1 MKRRDLLLA
10 AVAAPLFSQR
20 TEAELIEKV
29 RKELITLPYYGC
41 FDFLTFKIEGTVL
54 TLGGYAMRPTLK
66 DDAERVVKDIEQIS
80 KVVNEIEVLPL
91 SPADDDI
98 RWSVFR
104 SIYRDPV
111 LSRYA
116 PGGGLG
122 PFMRQGGG
130 AFFGGPFERWRAP
143 SGTQQ
148 PLGNFPIHIVVKNG
162 NVILVGVMDNQ
173 TDADRA
179 NLLANGV
186 PNVFSVKNLISVA
199 RPVKKKKKK

>member
-29 RKELITLPYYGC
+29 RKELITLPYYGL

-80 KVVNEIEVLPL
+80 KVENQIEVLPL
-91 SPADDDI
+91 SPADDDV

-104 SIYRDPV
+104 AIYRDPV

-130 AFFGGPFERWRAP
+130 TFFGGPFERWQAP

-148 PLGNFPIHIVVKNG
+148 PLGNFPIHIIVKNG
-162 NVILVGVMDNQ
+162 NVVLVGVVDNK
-173 TDADRA
+173 TDGDRA

-186 PNVFSVKNLISVA
+186 PNVFSVKNLISVNQ
-199 RPVKKKKKK
+199 PVKKKKK

>member
-10 AVAAPLFSQR
+10 AVAAPLFAQR

-29 RKELITLPYYGC
+29 RKELITLPYYGL

-80 KVVNEIEVLPL
+80 KVENQIEVLPL
-91 SPADDDI
+91 SPADDDV

-104 SIYRDPV
+104 AIYRDPV

-122 PFMRQGGG
+122 LFMRQGGG
-130 AFFGGPFERWRAP
+130 TFFGGPFERWRAP

-148 PLGNFPIHIVVKNG
+148 PLGNFPIHIIVKNG
-162 NVILVGVMDNQ
+162 NVVLVGVVDNK

-186 PNVFSVKNLISVA
+186 PNVFSVKNLISVNQ
-199 RPVKKKKKK
+199 PVKKKKK